1 LNNIRNLFLFVVAP
15 TSPRSRY
22 HGRIILPNEYP
33 NKPPQFLFCTHNGR
47 FEVGK
52 KICLSIS
59 QHHPEEWQAAWG
71 VRAAL
76 TAIRSFMTT
85 KADGEMLLV
94 IGTIIYPLFDNI
106 VSLVRCHRGHGLVL

>member
-1 LNNIRNLFLFVVAP
+1 MSRVNR
-15 TSPRSRY
+15 THSRSIRY

-76 TAIRSFMTT
+76 TAIRSFMMT
-85 KADGEMLLV
+85 KADGV
-94 IGTIIYPLFDNI
+94 FRPLATAGIPLGFSH
-106 VSLVRCHRGHGLVL
+106 VFGF